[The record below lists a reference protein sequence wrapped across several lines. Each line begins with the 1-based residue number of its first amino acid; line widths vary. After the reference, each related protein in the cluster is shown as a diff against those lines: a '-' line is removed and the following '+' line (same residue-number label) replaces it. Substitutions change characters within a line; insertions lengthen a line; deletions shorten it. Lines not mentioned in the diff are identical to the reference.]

1 MTCIAF
7 NPVRARVFVHG
18 ISKVCARQCDHQR
31 PVTEALENMVD
42 NVVVQHTKSCAAA
55 RRQWVS
61 SSGGA
66 CICALHA
73 HHLSRFSIFLTFIS
87 SSELSGV
94 FRTKTSAPSAP
105 RRPPGAPLTARCC
118 RQAGCMMTRGGQALE
133 PSTPASWLAHTVRRR
148 SMQAY
153 EATAV
158 MPSMMAMDEFTTRWQ
173 GTARARQGLPRKPEG
188 AGIEINSV
196 TSLYNTSFGDAD
208 WHDTLVVPQ
217 PRVLPEDV
225 LR

>member
-1 MTCIAF
+1 MSSAQSRRPKDVTACAGRRGRRHSQGDACRTRCGWRTQRPPSQEVLGHTHMTCIAF

-18 ISKVCARQCDHQR
+18 ISKACARQCDHQC
-31 PVTEALENMVD
+31 PVTEALKNMVND
-42 NVVVQHTKSCAAA
+42 VVVQHTKSCAAA

-66 CICALHA
+66 CICARHA

-133 PSTPASWLAHTVRRR
+133 QAAVVR
-148 SMQAY
+148 
-153 EATAV
+153 EA
-158 MPSMMAMDEFTTRWQ
+158 EEQ
-173 GTARARQGLPRKPEG
+173 GRA
-188 AGIEINSV
+188 
-196 TSLYNTSFGDAD
+196 
-208 WHDTLVVPQ
+208 
-217 PRVLPEDV
+217 
-225 LR
+225 